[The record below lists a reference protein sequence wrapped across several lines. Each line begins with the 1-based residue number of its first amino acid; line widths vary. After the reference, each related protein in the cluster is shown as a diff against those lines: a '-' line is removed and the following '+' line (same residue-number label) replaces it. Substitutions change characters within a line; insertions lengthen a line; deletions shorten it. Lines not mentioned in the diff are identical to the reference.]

1 MHVDPKQHETGPSEE
16 EEELLCT
23 EELLGGGGVL
33 EEEGAEGADE
43 DEGVALQVGQPQ
55 PLPSVSQPLSRGSPI
70 VVPGG
75 HPLHD
80 ASQHDRDPVSS
91 PNVCLHHSHRL
102 VAELLEALLVVLRC
116 EEGVLPALELGGGGG
131 PEKEEDREEEGCEEG
146 GGCEEE
152 EDREEEGDEEL
163 EDVEDEEPSEGLEE
177 DEE

>member
-91 PNVCLHHSHRL
+91 PNVCLHHSHRS
-102 VAELLEALLVVLRC
+102 ANNGRAFMVLFPLSF
-116 EEGVLPALELGGGGG
+116 GF
-131 PEKEEDREEEGCEEG
+131 
-146 GGCEEE
+146 
-152 EDREEEGDEEL
+152 GDDL
-163 EDVEDEEPSEGLEE
+163 YRHTF
-177 DEE
+177 